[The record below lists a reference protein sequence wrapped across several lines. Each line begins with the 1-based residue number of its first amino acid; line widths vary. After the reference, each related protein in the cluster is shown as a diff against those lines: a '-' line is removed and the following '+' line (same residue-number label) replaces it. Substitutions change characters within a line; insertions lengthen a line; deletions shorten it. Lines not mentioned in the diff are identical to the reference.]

1 MDSAETTLE
10 LSLMHKGNEIVTSAQ
25 ARDLTCGSPQLRANG
40 EPLESRSVRQREM
53 PLPDPADPLEVVAG
67 PCELVLNPGPE
78 SVKAARE
85 FTEATLRDWQLDD
98 LIEEAVIV
106 ASELV
111 TNAIR
116 HGTRCTVSPVTAPTV
131 QLAWQRQANRI
142 ICVVTDSSDLPPV
155 LEDADMTSESGRGL
169 QVVHA
174 LTAAW
179 GWAMLGACQK
189 AVWATFL
196 LP

>member
-25 ARDLTCGSPQLRANG
+25 ARDLTCGSPELRANG

-53 PLPDPADPLEVVAG
+53 PLPGLADPLEAVAG

-85 FTEATLRDWQLDD
+85 FTDATLRDWLLDD
-98 LIEEAVIV
+98 LVEEAVIV

-116 HGTRCTVSPVTAPTV
+116 HGSHCTVSSAAAPTV
-131 QLAWQRQANRI
+131 QLAWQRQADRI
-142 ICVVTDSSDLPPV
+142 VCVVTDSSDLPPV
-155 LEDADMTSESGRGL
+155 LDDADMTAESGRGL

-179 GWAMLGACQK
+179 GWAMLDACEK

>member
-1 MDSAETTLE
+1 MGSRETRLE
-10 LSLMHKGNEIVTSAQ
+10 FELMHKGHEIVTSAQ
-25 ARDLTCGSPQLRANG
+25 ARDFTYGSPELRANG
-40 EPLESRSVRQREM
+40 ELRESVSVRQCEM
-53 PLPDPADPLEVVAG
+53 PLPVLADPQEAAAG
-67 PCELVLNPGPE
+67 PCELVMNPGPE

-85 FTEATLRDWQLDD
+85 FTAVTLRGWRHDD
-98 LIEEAVIV
+98 LVDEAVIV

-116 HGTRCTVSPVTAPTV
+116 HGTRCTVSSAIAPTV
-131 QLAWQRQANRI
+131 QLAWHRLADRI
-142 ICVVTDSSDLPPV
+142 VCVVTDGSDLPPV
-155 LEDADMTSESGRGL
+155 LEDADTTSESGRGL

>member
-1 MDSAETTLE
+1 MPLAVLADPQEA
-10 LSLMHKGNEIVTSAQ
+10 VTS
-25 ARDLTCGSPQLRANG
+25 
-40 EPLESRSVRQREM
+40 
-53 PLPDPADPLEVVAG
+53 

-85 FTEATLRDWQLDD
+85 FTDVTLRDWQLDD
-98 LIEEAVIV
+98 LVDEAVIV

-116 HGTRCTVSPVTAPTV
+116 HGTRCTTSSAVAPTV
-131 QLAWQRQANRI
+131 QLAWHRQADRI
-142 ICVVTDSSDLPPV
+142 ICVVTDSSDLAPR
-155 LEDADMTSESGRGL
+155 LEEADTTCESGRGL
-169 QVVHA
+169 HVVHA

-179 GWAMLGACQK
+179 GWAMLDACQK

>member
-1 MDSAETTLE
+1 M
-10 LSLMHKGNEIVTSAQ
+10 TSAQ
-25 ARDLTCGSPQLRANG
+25 ARDLTYGSPELREKG
-40 EPLESRSVRQREM
+40 DLRESVSVRQREM
-53 PLPDPADPLEVVAG
+53 PLPVVADPHETAAG

-78 SVKAARE
+78 SVQAARQ
-85 FTEATLRDWQLDD
+85 FTAATLRDWQLDD
-98 LIEEAVIV
+98 LAEEAVIV

-116 HGTRCTVSPVTAPTV
+116 HGTRCSVSPAIAPMV
-131 QLAWQRQANRI
+131 QLAWHRQADRI
-142 ICVVTDSSDLPPV
+142 LCVVTDSSDSPPV
-155 LEDADMTSESGRGL
+155 LEEADATSESGRGL

-189 AVWATFL
+189 AVWAMFL

>member
-1 MDSAETTLE
+1 M
-10 LSLMHKGNEIVTSAQ
+10 TSAQ
-25 ARDLTCGSPQLRANG
+25 ARDLIYGGPGLGANDDLRQ
-40 EPLESRSVRQREM
+40 PHRLRQREM
-53 PLPDPADPLEVVAG
+53 PLPGVTEPRDAVAL
-67 PCELVLNPGPE
+67 PRELVLKPGPE

-85 FTEATLRDWQLDD
+85 FTSATLRDWQLDD
-98 LIEEAVIV
+98 LVEEAVIV

-116 HGTRCTVSPVTAPTV
+116 HGTRCTVPTEDDAIV
-131 QLAWQRQANRI
+131 ALAWQRQAHRI
-142 ICVVTDSSDLPPV
+142 VCIVTDSSDLPPV
-155 LEDADMTSESGRGL
+155 LEDADMTAESGRGL

-189 AVWATFL
+189 AVWAAFL

>member
-1 MDSAETTLE
+1 MDSAQTTLE
-10 LSLMHKGNEIVTSAQ
+10 LRLMHKGHEIVTSAQ
-25 ARDLTCGSPQLRANG
+25 ARDLTYGSPGLRANG
-40 EPLESRSVRQREM
+40 DMGEPAGVRQRELPFPGQTG
-53 PLPDPADPLEVVAG
+53 PLDRIAG
-67 PCELVLNPGPE
+67 PCELVLNPDPE
-78 SVKAARE
+78 SVRAARD
-85 FTEATLRDWQLDD
+85 FTAMTLRDWKLDD
-98 LIEEAVIV
+98 LVEEAVIV

-116 HGTRCTVSPVTAPTV
+116 HGTRCSVSALNETTV
-131 QLAWQRQANRI
+131 QLAWQRQADRI

-174 LTAAW
+174 LAATW

-189 AVWATFL
+189 AVWATFR

>member
-1 MDSAETTLE
+1 
-10 LSLMHKGNEIVTSAQ
+10 MHKGHEIVTSAQ
-25 ARDLTCGSPQLRANG
+25 ARHLTYGSPELRENG
-40 EPLESRSVRQREM
+40 DQRGSESVRQREM
-53 PLPDPADPLEVVAG
+53 PLPVLGEPHELAAG

-78 SVKAARE
+78 SVQEARQ
-85 FTEATLRDWQLDD
+85 FTAVTLRDWQLGD
-98 LIEEAVIV
+98 LAEEAVIV

-116 HGTRCTVSPVTAPTV
+116 HGTRCSVSPAIAPTV
-131 QLAWQRQANRI
+131 QLAWHRQADRI
-142 ICVVTDSSDLPPV
+142 VCVVTDSSDLPPV
-155 LEDADMTSESGRGL
+155 LEEADPTSESGRGL

-179 GWAMLGACQK
+179 GWAMLGACRK

>member
-10 LSLMHKGNEIVTSAQ
+10 FSLMHEGHAIVTSAQ
-25 ARDLTCGSPQLRANG
+25 ARDLTYGSRELRANG
-40 EPLESRSVRQREM
+40 DLPETGGVRQREM
-53 PLPDPADPLEVVAG
+53 PLPGPAESLGALAG
-67 PCELVLNPGPE
+67 PRELVLNPGPE

-85 FTEATLRDWQLDD
+85 FTAATLCDWQLDD
-98 LIEEAVIV
+98 FVEEAVIV

-116 HGTRCTVSPVTAPTV
+116 HGTRCSVPSAIAPTV
-131 QLAWQRQANRI
+131 QLAWHRQADRI
-142 ICVVTDSSDLPPV
+142 VCVVTDSSDLPPV

>member
-1 MDSAETTLE
+1 L
-10 LSLMHKGNEIVTSAQ
+10 
-25 ARDLTCGSPQLRANG
+25 PANG
-40 EPLESRSVRQREM
+40 DLRDPATVHQHEM
-53 PLPDPADPLEVVAG
+53 PLAVLADPQEAVTS

-85 FTEATLRDWQLDD
+85 FTDVTLRDWQLDD
-98 LIEEAVIV
+98 LVDEAVIV

-116 HGTRCTVSPVTAPTV
+116 HGTRCTTSSAVAPTV
-131 QLAWQRQANRI
+131 QLAWHRQADRI
-142 ICVVTDSSDLPPV
+142 ICVVTDSSDLAPR
-155 LEDADMTSESGRGL
+155 LEEADTTCESGRGL
-169 QVVHA
+169 HVVHA

-179 GWAMLGACQK
+179 GWAMLDACQK

>member
-1 MDSAETTLE
+1 MQLPVLA
-10 LSLMHKGNEIVTSAQ
+10 SLTEAVS
-25 ARDLTCGSPQLRANG
+25 S
-40 EPLESRSVRQREM
+40 
-53 PLPDPADPLEVVAG
+53 
-67 PCELVLNPGPE
+67 PCELVLNPGAE

-85 FTEATLRDWQLDD
+85 FTAVTLRDWRLDD
-98 LIEEAVIV
+98 LVDEAVVV

-116 HGTRCTVSPVTAPTV
+116 HGTRCTVSSAADPTV
-131 QLAWQRQANRI
+131 RLSWHRQADRI
-142 ICVVTDSSDLPPV
+142 ICVVTDGSDLPPV
-155 LEDADMTSESGRGL
+155 LEDADATAESGRGL

-179 GWAMLGACQK
+179 GWATLGACQK
-189 AVWATFL
+189 AVWAMFL

>member
-1 MDSAETTLE
+1 ML
-10 LSLMHKGNEIVTSAQ
+10 KGHEIVTSAQ
-25 ARDLTCGSPQLRANG
+25 ARDLTYGSPGLRANG
-40 EPLESRSVRQREM
+40 NLPEPASVRQREM
-53 PLPDPADPLEVVAG
+53 PLPGVTDPVETVAG
-67 PCELVLNPGPE
+67 PCELILKPGPE

-85 FTEATLRDWQLDD
+85 FTSATLRDWQLDD
-98 LIEEAVIV
+98 LVEEAMIV

-116 HGTRCTVSPVTAPTV
+116 HGTRCTVSAVAEVTV
-131 QLAWQRQANRI
+131 ELAWQRQADRI

-155 LEDADMTSESGRGL
+155 LEDADMTAESGRGL

-174 LTAAW
+174 LTAGW
-179 GWAMLGACQK
+179 GWVMLGACQK
-189 AVWATFL
+189 AVWAAFL

>member
-1 MDSAETTLE
+1 
-10 LSLMHKGNEIVTSAQ
+10 MHKGHKIVTSAQ
-25 ARDLTCGSPQLRANG
+25 ARDLIYGGPGLGANDDLRQ
-40 EPLESRSVRQREM
+40 PHSLQQREM
-53 PLPDPADPLEVVAG
+53 PLAGVTEPLDAVAG
-67 PCELVLNPGPE
+67 PRELVLNPGPE

-85 FTEATLRDWQLDD
+85 FTSATLRDWQLDD
-98 LIEEAVIV
+98 LAEEAVIV

-116 HGTRCTVSPVTAPTV
+116 HGTRCTVPTADEAIV
-131 QLAWQRQANRI
+131 ALAWQRRADRI
-142 ICVVTDSSDLPPV
+142 VCIVTDSSDLPPV
-155 LEDADMTSESGRGL
+155 LEDADMTAESGRGL

>member
-10 LSLMHKGNEIVTSAQ
+10 FRLMHKGHEIVTSAQ
-25 ARDLTCGSPQLRANG
+25 ARDLTYGSPGLRANG
-40 EPLESRSVRQREM
+40 DLRQPASVRQREM
-53 PLPDPADPLEVVAG
+53 PLPGMTGPLEAVAG
-67 PCELVLNPGPE
+67 PCELVLKPGPE

-85 FTEATLRDWQLDD
+85 FTSVTLRDWQLDD
-98 LIEEAVIV
+98 LVEEAVIV

-116 HGTRCTVSPVTAPTV
+116 HGTRCTVPTVDEVTV
-131 QLAWQRQANRI
+131 QLAWQRQADRI
-142 ICVVTDSSDLPPV
+142 VCVVTDSSDLPPV
-155 LEDADMTSESGRGL
+155 LEDADMTAESGRGL

-189 AVWATFL
+189 AVWAAFL

>member
-1 MDSAETTLE
+1 LTYGSPE
-10 LSLMHKGNEIVTSAQ
+10 LREKGN
-25 ARDLTCGSPQLRANG
+25 LRA
-40 EPLESRSVRQREM
+40 SVSVRQREM
-53 PLPDPADPLEVVAG
+53 RLPILADPQESAAG

-78 SVKAARE
+78 SVQAARQ
-85 FTEATLRDWQLDD
+85 FTAATLRDWQLAD
-98 LIEEAVIV
+98 LAEEAVIV

-116 HGTRCTVSPVTAPTV
+116 HGTRCSVSPAIAPTV
-131 QLAWQRQANRI
+131 QLAWHRQADRI
-142 ICVVTDSSDLPPV
+142 VCVVTDSSDSPPV
-155 LEDADMTSESGRGL
+155 LEEADATSESGRGL

-174 LTAAW
+174 LTAGW

-189 AVWATFL
+189 AVWAMFL

>member
-10 LSLMHKGNEIVTSAQ
+10 LSLMHKGHEIVTSAQ
-25 ARDLTCGSPQLRANG
+25 ARDLTCGSPELRANG

-53 PLPDPADPLEVVAG
+53 PLPGLADPLEAVAG

-85 FTEATLRDWQLDD
+85 FTDATLRDWLLDE
-98 LIEEAVIV
+98 LVEEAVIV

-116 HGTRCTVSPVTAPTV
+116 HGSHCTVSSAAAPTV
-131 QLAWQRQANRI
+131 QLAWQRQADRI
-142 ICVVTDSSDLPPV
+142 VCVVTDSSDLPPV
-155 LEDADMTSESGRGL
+155 LEDADMTAESGRGL

-179 GWAMLGACQK
+179 GWAMLDACEK